1 MKNDTKFTNV
11 ELIQMYE
18 GSNKGSR
25 NSELNYNKLKNNG
38 IPANSPIELNNGVV
52 VAFFPRHGGIEKG
65 YYWHTR
71 VIKKETALRR
81 VMKGSN

>member
-18 GSNKGSR
+18 GSNKGNR
-25 NSELNYNKLKNNG
+25 NSELNYKRLENNG
-38 IPANSPIELNNGVV
+38 IPANLPIELNNGVF
-52 VAFFPRHGGIEKG
+52 VAFFPHRGGIDKV
-65 YYWHTR
+65 YYWQTR

-81 VMKGSN
+81 IMKGSN